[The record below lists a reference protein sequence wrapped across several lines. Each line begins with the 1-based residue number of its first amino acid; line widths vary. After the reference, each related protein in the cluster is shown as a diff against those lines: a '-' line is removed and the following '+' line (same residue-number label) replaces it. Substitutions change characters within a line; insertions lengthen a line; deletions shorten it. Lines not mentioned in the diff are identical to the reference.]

1 MTTAALTGGEAP
13 GGQQMQ
19 PIWDR
24 WNAKT
29 PEEKA
34 ADAIST
40 DAAAV
45 QRLLDI
51 PPAERESAHLSWL
64 GMEFDLAGV
73 VGIRLAEHAVH
84 TWDIA
89 VMREPGA
96 VLSAD
101 ASALLVDTLPR
112 TARWAAKPSDKT
124 FTLAVTTTGP
134 GREFALRGGESSTL
148 TAGAPEQADGTL
160 TLPAEQLIRLVY
172 GRLDG
177 ADGAVLDA
185 AGVSFDDVKAVF
197 PGF

>member
-1 MTTAALTGGEAP
+1 MSRARSSAQT
-13 GGQQMQ
+13 
-19 PIWDR
+19 R
-24 WNAKT
+24 RRCS
-29 PEEKA
+29 
-34 ADAIST
+34 ST
-40 DAAAV
+40 RA
-45 QRLLDI
+45 
-51 PPAERESAHLSWL
+51 
-64 GMEFDLAGV
+64 
-73 VGIRLAEHAVH
+73 
-84 TWDIA
+84 
-89 VMREPGA
+89 
-96 VLSAD
+96 
-101 ASALLVDTLPR
+101 PR